1 MLKLCRRGPVAF
13 GLPDDVIIVWPDDN
27 DGHMRGLPTDLGRW
41 KHGVYYHQAYL
52 GGNLSKQTT
61 HIVAPATIAREF
73 QRIVQARATE
83 YMLVNVS
90 ELRDYVM
97 GARLIADIP
106 WHAPAVYASPDPAG
120 PFVTGWPQEYFAPAA
135 G

>member
-1 MLKLCRRGPVAF
+1 WQTTMGGAALPPGRAPVFRLTMDAEMLELYRRDPAAF
-13 GLPDDVIIVWPDDN
+13 GVPDDVIIVWPDDN

-41 KHGVYYHQAYL
+41 KHGVYYHLAYL

-61 HIVAPATIAREF
+61 HTVAPTTIAGEF
-73 QRIVQARATE
+73 QRIVKAGATE

-97 GARLIADIP
+97 GAR
-106 WHAPAVYASPDPAG
+106 
-120 PFVTGWPQEYFAPAA
+120 
-135 G
+135 